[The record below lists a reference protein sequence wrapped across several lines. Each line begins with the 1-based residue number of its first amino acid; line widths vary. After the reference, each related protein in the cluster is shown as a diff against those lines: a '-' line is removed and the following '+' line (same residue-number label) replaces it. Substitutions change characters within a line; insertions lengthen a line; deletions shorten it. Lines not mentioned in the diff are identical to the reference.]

1 MQVTEETS
9 DGVRHSGS
17 GVTGDCEPPVGGA
30 EHQVCDLWEN
40 SMNSELMKCLSSPG
54 ESSRF
59 LAQIRGK
66 VGSGKNS
73 RGDSVRS
80 L

>member
-1 MQVTEETS
+1 MCEETR
-9 DGVRHSGS
+9 DGVRCSGS
-17 GVTGDCEPPVGGA
+17 GVTGDCEPLAGGA
-30 EHQVCDLWEN
+30 EHQVCDLWEKI
-40 SMNSELMKCLSSPG
+40 MNSELLSYLSSPG

-59 LAQIRGK
+59 LVQIPGK